1 MEKMNT
7 GRKGFTLIELLV
19 VIAIIAI
26 LASMLLPALS
36 KARAAAQSAACIN
49 QQKQLG
55 LMSAMY
61 TNDYDDMVIPLCF
74 TNSAPEAW
82 YSKFTPYFT
91 TGTIT
96 EGFRNL
102 RCPAE
107 GTDARLGSGG
117 ANWATPGSIYEH
129 MKVTYY
135 YSGYLGGV
143 YDTVHARPYVKLS
156 SVTNPTERAQLTD
169 GQGVAGESSFDT
181 NPLRRWYLSDW
192 AGAGV
197 GYIHNNRAN
206 VLLLDG
212 HVQPYTQVQ
221 LGNGTTSAQ
230 LSGL

>member
-1 MEKMNT
+1 MRTAKRE
-7 GRKGFTLIELLV
+7 FTLIELLV

-36 KARAAAQSAACIN
+36 KARAAAQAASCIN
-49 QQKQLG
+49 QLKQFG

-61 TNDYDDMVIPLCF
+61 SNDSDDLVVPICF
-74 TNSAPEAW
+74 VNTAPQSW
-82 YSKFTPYFT
+82 YGQMLPYFF
-91 TGTIT
+91 TGANAT
-96 EGFRNL
+96 GFRGL

-107 GTDARLGSGG
+107 GTDARLGAGG
-117 ANWATPGSIYEH
+117 SSWATAGTVYEH
-129 MKVTYY
+129 LKITYF

-143 YDTVHARPYVKLS
+143 YDTTNSRPYVKLS
-156 SVTNPTERAQLTD
+156 SVKNASERGQLVD
-169 GQGVAGESSFDT
+169 GQGVAGATSFDT

-212 HVQPYTQVQ
+212 HVQPYSPAE
-221 LGNGTTSAQ
+221 LGNASFSNR